1 MDLHWK
7 IETLRCLGMEQFNGS
22 KTMKIWMQWWPI
34 SYCPLL
40 RAPEITLFDCPREQ
54 LGGSSYSS
62 YKNSKTLCNDFS
74 TRHRC
79 NQITTPVFL
88 RRPQK
93 SSLDTILALKPAGN
107 ILNLYPST
115 SYGRND
121 QPYSPSIHYVW
132 DAIPNRSRSIFQVPV
147 FREPFKNVTL
157 Q

>member
-22 KTMKIWMQWWPI
+22 KIMKIWMQWWPI

-40 RAPEITLFDCPREQ
+40 RVPEITLFNCPREQ
-54 LGGSSYSS
+54 LGGSNYSS
-62 YKNSKTLCNDFS
+62 YKNSKALCNDFS

-88 RRPQK
+88 GGPQK
-93 SSLDTILALKPAGN
+93 SSLDTILTLKQLEIYWIFIPLHLMEEMIN
-107 ILNLYPST
+107 RT
-115 SYGRND
+115 H
-121 QPYSPSIHYVW
+121 QSIHYVW

-147 FREPFKNVTL
+147 FREPFKDVTL